1 MFSHPTLWESSDC
14 DGLEQQIPLQSP
26 HANEH
31 LIPCFMQVHE
41 SVLQVVL
48 QLHLITFS
56 RYSGAAESTMRT
68 ALKWPPSSSYP
79 HSLGLR
85 VMLPSQACT
94 WRKTLAECSF
104 ADASV
109 GGRFSAI
116 SFILLL
122 SVIAEIHNHGYVFL
136 VIAFGREPWDQSELP
151 PPHCYTEFGIQ
162 IDDLVGLLKWVIF
175 YWFISHAH

>member
-1 MFSHPTLWESSDC
+1 
-14 DGLEQQIPLQSP
+14 
-26 HANEH
+26 
-31 LIPCFMQVHE
+31 
-41 SVLQVVL
+41 
-48 QLHLITFS
+48 
-56 RYSGAAESTMRT
+56 
-68 ALKWPPSSSYP
+68 
-79 HSLGLR
+79 
-85 VMLPSQACT
+85 MLPSQACT

-151 PPHCYTEFGIQ
+151 PPTATRSLEFR
-162 IDDLVGLLKWVIF
+162 LMTWSACLNE
-175 YWFISHAH
+175 